1 MPFFGYGKEKLG
13 FMKIRNLLLGLL
25 FTALCAFTV
34 FSRNTVEKNT
44 AQSAEGKNMSKK
56 IEVYSAEENKM
67 IMADKV
73 EKSDDEWQKTLTPE
87 QYRITREKGT
97 ERPFTGAFCHLKEN
111 GIYKCAACGNDLF
124 SSETK
129 FDSGTGWP
137 SYWQPISSNNIKTEN
152 DDSFFT
158 HRVEVVCSRCGAHL
172 GHVFDDGPEPT
183 GMRYCINSGAL
194 QFKKK

>member
-1 MPFFGYGKEKLG
+1 MRFLDNQERLQGVNIKALF
-13 FMKIRNLLLGLL
+13 LGLM
-25 FTALCAFTV
+25 FVVLCVYAAFSTKTDKTN
-34 FSRNTVEKNT
+34 STR
-44 AQSAEGKNMSKK
+44 SGEGKDMPKK
-56 IEVYSAEENKM
+56 VEVFSAEENKM
-67 IMADKV
+67 IMTDRI
-73 EKSDDEWQKTLTPE
+73 EKSDDEWRQTLTPE

-97 ERPFTGAFCHLKEN
+97 EKPFTGEFCHLKEN

-137 SYWQPISSNNIKTEN
+137 SYWQPISTNNIKTEN
-152 DDSFFT
+152 DDTFFM